1 MEKTKERL
9 LSATEGY
16 ISVILSELGE
26 DDYNKYIEGNHV
38 LKEYDE
44 LMKGYKDDKLSYK
57 KIKKVYQEVKEK
69 VKAL

>member
-26 DDYNKYIEGNHV
+26 DGYNKYIEGNHV

-44 LMKGYKDDKLSYK
+44 LMKEYKDNKLSYK
-57 KIKKVYQEVKEK
+57 KIEKVYQEVKEK